1 MMANEAVYADRAG
14 WRPPMAW
21 WSSSWGLSIIGLV
34 LSLGVWKVV
43 GYRFPVPEALTGQF
57 DFIAAI
63 NNGELW
69 LKDHV
74 RDTTRAIA
82 KWVNLFISSLELFLW
97 LKPWPLLVIAVG
109 MLGLR
114 YGGLRLGLFTAFG
127 VMYWGIVDMWDPAMS
142 TLSLVLVSVAIS
154 IIIGIPLG
162 IWSSQSDRFETILRP
177 VLDTMQTMPAFVYLL
192 PAIFLFGAGQTGAA
206 MAIIIYAIPPVVRLT
221 NLGIRQ
227 VPANQVE
234 VSRSFGATGAQTM
247 LKVQIPTAMPSI
259 ILGVNQTM
267 MMALGL
273 AVLAVFIGTDGLER
287 EVYRA
292 LTRLRVGWSFEAGM
306 GIVFMAIIFDRL
318 TLAMSR
324 QGGEEIADRTRLTFR
339 LFPQSWDRLPPFF
352 WIETGIDRVWRGTTR
367 LGWLITEFSARLLE
381 RALRPVGETLAER
394 AALSLREAGFLF
406 VSVLVLLAIY
416 LFDLVIADIGYFPEY
431 LQVSI
436 REPIDHA
443 VNLLVSNPNFGA
455 FSQWLRGAIFNWQ
468 LNPLNQFLV
477 GLPWFYV
484 LAVLFLMAWRANG
497 PVFAA
502 VVTALMFFMAL
513 AGIWEITM
521 ETLAATLVSVLICFV
536 LGVPLGVLAA
546 QSRIAEQI
554 IRPILDFMQTM
565 PAFVYLI
572 PAIMLFG
579 GSRSTAIIATV
590 IYALPP
596 IVRLTSLG
604 LRQVPAQVGE
614 VVESFGATRLQQ
626 LAAVRLPMAS
636 PAIILGINQCIV
648 MALAMQAITPM
659 IGGTGLGRQV
669 FAGMTTANTG
679 MGLVAGIGIALL
691 AIILDRLTNAWTA
704 KQREALGL

>member
-1 MMANEAVYADRAG
+1 MADQGIDPGRFG
-14 WRPPMAW
+14 RPFPVAW
-21 WSSSWGLSIIGLV
+21 LSSSWGLAICGLLV
-34 LSLGVWKVV
+34 SFGVWQVF
-43 GYRFPVPEALTGQF
+43 GFEYPVPESLTQNF
-57 DFIAAI
+57 DFIAAV
-63 NNGELW
+63 NNGEDW
-69 LKDHV
+69 LKDHI

-82 KWVNLFISSLELFLW
+82 KWVNMFIEALELFLW
-97 LKPWPLLVIAVG
+97 FKPWLLLVLGAG
-109 MLGLR
+109 LLGLR

-154 IIIGIPLG
+154 VVFGVPLG
-162 IWSSQSDRFETILRP
+162 IWSSRSDRFEAALRP

-206 MAIIIYAIPPVVRLT
+206 IAIIIYAMPPVIRLT

-227 VPANQVE
+227 VPSTQVE
-234 VSRSFGATGAQTM
+234 VSRSFGATGVQTM
-247 LKVQIPTAMPSI
+247 SKVQIPTAMPSI
-259 ILGVNQTM
+259 ILGINQTM

-292 LTRLRVGWSFEAGM
+292 LTRLRVGWSFEAGL
-306 GIVFMAIIFDRL
+306 GIVFMAMIFDRL

-324 QGGEEIADRTRLTFR
+324 QGGPDMADRTKLIFR
-339 LFPQSWDRLPPFF
+339 LFPQSWEVIPPVL
-352 WIETGIDRVWRGTTR
+352 WCELVIDRVWRNVAWFCR
-367 LGWLITEFSARLLE
+367 LVTEASALFLY
-381 RALRPVGETLAER
+381 RALQPAGTALALR
-394 AALSLREAGFLF
+394 ARQSLREARFLY
-406 VSVLVLLAIY
+406 VSLLILLAIY
-416 LFDLVIADIGYFPEY
+416 LVDLFIVKIGFFPEA

-436 REPIDHA
+436 REPIDYVVKA
-443 VNLLVSNPNFGA
+443 LVADPNFAA
-455 FSQWLRGAIFNWQ
+455 FSKWLRGAIFNWQ

-484 LAVLFLMAWRANG
+484 LAALFFMAWRAG
-497 PVFAA
+497 GVVFAA
-502 VVTALMFFMAL
+502 VATALMFFMAL

-521 ETLAATLVSVLICFV
+521 ETLSATLISALICFV
-536 LGVPLGVLAA
+536 MGVPLGILAS
-546 QSRIAEQI
+546 QSRIADQI

-579 GSRSTAIIATV
+579 GSRSTAVIATV

-596 IVRLTSLG
+596 IVRLTALG
-604 LRQVPAQVGE
+604 LNQVPTQVGE
-614 VVESFGATRLQQ
+614 VAESFGATRLQQ
-626 LAAVRLPMAS
+626 LVSVRLPMAS
-636 PAIILGINQCIV
+636 PSIILGVNQCIV

-704 KQREALGL
+704 KQRKALGLQ